1 MNGNFDNVLKGMQ
14 MGLWRVRVNIKT
26 GEHIAEFNDYANEML
41 HLPEEL
47 DGAQLFEYWR
57 SHIDSDYQS
66 DIDNFFSRIMDEGL
80 ETEVQYIWNP
90 TGERELFMRI
100 KGKTEERAED
110 YVVLSGVIDDITGTA
125 GSWGVSYINRQENE
139 KLTYDLQRQNSEI
152 IEALGTIVEFR
163 NMESVSHV
171 RCVKIF
177 SEILAK
183 YISDNYPE
191 YGITNRIAKIIA
203 NASPLHDV
211 GKIEIAD
218 MILLKPGRLTR
229 AEFDMMKKHSEL
241 GVEIIDS
248 LTMLDDTYKRYC
260 REIVLYHHERYD
272 GRGYPMGL
280 SGDEIPMSAQIV
292 ALADVYD
299 ALITP
304 RIYKDAYTPKQAY
317 NMIIRGECGEFNPK
331 LIHAFKEVREELEVI
346 AEKYKK

>member
-1 MNGNFDNVLKGMQ
+1 MNEKFDNVLKGMRI
-14 MGLWRVRVNIKT
+14 GLWRVRADIKT
-26 GEHIAEFNDYANEML
+26 GEYVVEFNDYAHELL
-41 HLPEEL
+41 HLPEGL
-47 DGAQLFEYWR
+47 NGAQLFDYWKSR
-57 SHIDSDYQS
+57 VDSDYQR
-66 DIDNFFSRIMDEGL
+66 DIDDFFSRAIYEGS
-80 ETEVQYIWNP
+80 ETEVQYIWILP
-90 TGERELFMRI
+90 GEEELFMRI
-100 KGKTEERAED
+100 KGAVEERTDD
-110 YVVLSGVIDDITGTA
+110 YVIMSGLIDDITGLA
-125 GSWGVSYINRQENE
+125 GSWGISYIDKQEKE
-139 KLTYDLQRQNSEI
+139 KQTYDLQRQNSEI

-163 NMESVSHV
+163 NMESVTHT

-183 YISDNYPE
+183 YIAEYYPE

-272 GRGYPMGL
+272 GRGYPLGL

-304 RIYKDAYTPKQAY
+304 RIYKDAYTTKQAY

-331 LIHAFKEVREELEVI
+331 LINAFKEVREELEII
-346 AEKYKK
+346 AKKYK

>member
-1 MNGNFDNVLKGMQ
+1 MNDNFDNVLKGMRI
-14 MGLWRVRVNIKT
+14 GLWRIRVNIKT
-26 GEHIAEFNDYANEML
+26 GEYIVDFNDYANELL
-41 HLPEEL
+41 HLPERL
-47 DGAQLFEYWR
+47 DGAQLFEYWK
-57 SHIDSDYQS
+57 SHIDSDYQR
-66 DIDNFFSRIMDEGL
+66 DIDNFFSRTIHEGS
-80 ETEVQYIWNP
+80 ETEAQYIWKP
-90 TGERELFMRI
+90 TGEQELFMRI
-100 KGKTEERAED
+100 KGAVEKKTED
-110 YVVLSGVIDDITGTA
+110 YVIMSGLIDDITGIT
-125 GSWGVSYINRQENE
+125 GNWGLSYIEKQERE
-139 KLTYDLQRQNSEI
+139 KQTYDLQRQNDEI

-163 NMESVSHV
+163 NMESVTHT

-183 YISDNYPE
+183 YIATNYPE
-191 YGITNRIAKIIA
+191 YGITNRIAKIIS

-280 SGDEIPMSAQIV
+280 KGDEIPMSAQIV

-304 RIYKDAYTPKQAY
+304 RIYKEAYTPKQAY

-331 LIHAFKEVREELEVI
+331 LINAFKEVKEELEII